1 MPVLELSI
9 GDYVL
14 AGGEVAAMVMIE
26 AITRLI
32 PGVLGNPDSARG
44 GFLLRRPAGLLEA
57 PSYTRPPV
65 YRGLRGARPC

>member
-26 AITRLI
+26 AVTRLM
-32 PGVLGNPDSARG
+32 PGVLGNPSSAG
-44 GFLLRRPAGLLEA
+44 AGFVLR
-57 PSYTRPPV
+57 
-65 YRGLRGARPC
+65 

>member
-14 AGGEVAAMVMIE
+14 AGGEVAAMVMS
-26 AITRLI
+26 RRS
-32 PGVLGNPDSARG
+32 PGCCPGCSATPT
-44 GFLLRRPAGLLEA
+44 RPATDSFSGELADLLEA

-65 YRGLRGARPC
+65 YRGMPCRRC